1 MVLPTPICREV
12 KKPLDETADR
22 LRQLADDCEERARR
36 TNGEARNLFHLA
48 AREARNRAGARHLGD
63 IERREALEAIKGFA
77 LFVRWLDGEAV
88 PEIGPLRL
96 PELVQPAPVPQSA
109 LPPIVGTLRNAR
121 QLGEAFGMSERG
133 ARKAIE
139 RGLRRNLA
147 GFYRHGAKLL
157 AEPEAFAQVR
167 R

>member
-1 MVLPTPICREV
+1 MNAPTSICRAL
-12 KKPLDETADR
+12 KRDGDASADR

-48 AREARNRAGARHLGD
+48 AREARNRAGARHLGE

-88 PEIGPLRL
+88 PEISPMRL
-96 PELVQPAPVPQSA
+96 PELVQPAPVPQPA
-109 LPPIVGTLRNAR
+109 LPPLVGTLLNAR
-121 QLGEAFGMSERG
+121 QLGEVFGLSECG
-133 ARKAIE
+133 ARKAIK

-147 GFYRHGAKLL
+147 GFHRDGALFF
-157 AEPEAFAQVR
+157 AEREAFAKMRQ
-167 R
+167 